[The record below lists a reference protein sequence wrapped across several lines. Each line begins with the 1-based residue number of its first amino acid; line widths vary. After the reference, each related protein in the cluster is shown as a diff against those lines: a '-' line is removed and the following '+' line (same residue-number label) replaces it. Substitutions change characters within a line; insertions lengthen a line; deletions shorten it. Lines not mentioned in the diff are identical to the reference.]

1 MRLWDAGARSSGE
14 RLADVQAVLDQLWQ
28 TTPGNLPALVR
39 DARWLIPLAQSP
51 TTDELGAYFDVAKH
65 VAESLTE
72 SDRIEVH
79 KAAVQMIGGH
89 LRSQIRHYC
98 IEDRVT
104 LDEASVVRRTRTSNA
119 LDFALL
125 IQGLVPLLEVYERAV
140 RSGDSE
146 ARLSLAAAICQA
158 MSPDPELFVNRVDL
172 LGAYSMIEDLF
183 VTKDSDR
190 QPVYTPMGQRQ
201 LRLFHAYQAQMARL
215 AKPLHEDCRNFRP
228 VDGAYSPY
236 GAIFGTPTN
245 LIEDMALKTLRL
257 DAMTQFSL
265 EDVFADVSPGD
276 ERLAWVNGW
285 RNLPHVDEAVQK
297 LYEYPEQFAA
307 DFFARVDRA
316 LEMRVSDHDADAAFR
331 TGRLV
336 ASRSDDL
343 DIDSPASPI
352 IDLPVRYIRSSDRAI
367 VAAGSAELL
376 EEAQL
381 LRDRSEGYFVVSY
394 ATSGG
399 WLAIKKDMLTEV
411 LGTGR
416 DVRLVGLP
424 VAVAGII
431 ELMCPGLVKP
441 GGNECDQASMPP
453 SIANVCPVIAPASSD
468 VKK

>member
-1 MRLWDAGARSSGE
+1 MRLWDAGAGGAGQ
-14 RLADVQAVLDQLWQ
+14 RLADVQAVLDRLWT
-28 TTPGNLPALVR
+28 TTPANLPVLVR

-51 TTDELGAYFDVAKH
+51 TTDELGAYLDVAKH

-72 SDRIEVH
+72 SDRIEIH

-98 IEDRVT
+98 IEDRVA

-125 IQGLVPLLEVYERAV
+125 IQALVPLLEVYERAV

-146 ARLSLAAAICQA
+146 TRLGLAAAICQA
-158 MSPDPELFVNRVDL
+158 ISPDPELFVNRVDL
-172 LGAYSMIEDLF
+172 LGAYSMIEDVF
-183 VTKDSDR
+183 VTTESVR

-201 LRLFHAYQAQMARL
+201 LRLLQAYAAHMARS
-215 AKPLHEDCRNFRP
+215 ARPLHEDCRNFRP
-228 VDGAYSPY
+228 VGGAYSPY

-245 LIEDMALKTLRL
+245 LIEDMALKTLQL

-285 RNLPHVDEAVQK
+285 RKLPHVDAAVQK
-297 LYEYPEQFAA
+297 LYEYPEQFAD
-307 DFFARVDRA
+307 DFFARIDRA
-316 LEMRVSDHDADAAFR
+316 LELRVSGHGADAAFR

-336 ASRSDDL
+336 ASRSGDL

-352 IDLPVRYIRSSDRAI
+352 TDLPVRYIRSSDAAV
-367 VAAGSAELL
+367 VAAGLAEPHD
-376 EEAQL
+376 EAQL
-381 LRDRSEGYFVVSY
+381 LRDRSEGYFVVSFP
-394 ATSGG
+394 TSGG

-416 DVRLVGLP
+416 DVSLAGLP
-424 VAVAGII
+424 VAAAGVI
-431 ELMCPGLVKP
+431 ELTCPGLVTPP
-441 GGNECDQASMPP
+441 G
-453 SIANVCPVIAPASSD
+453 
-468 VKK
+468 K